1 MKAVLGLDTS
11 CYTTSAALV
20 STDGRLLAGARRLL
34 SVQQGERGLQQS
46 AALFQHVR
54 ALPDMV
60 NEAL

>member
-34 SVQQGERGLQQS
+34 SVQQGGSQYKAAPDGRLVYAGVPRG
-46 AALFQHVR
+46 R
-54 ALPDMV
+54 
-60 NEAL
+60 E